1 ISPVGDYAGFGRTR
15 VARAVAAGLD
25 HRPID
30 VTVRDTL
37 AWWRAQPGERRAALK
52 AGLAAKREA
61 DLLAA
66 WHARIARGVRLCIT
80 PQRNAASENSI
91 APSRNDTLSACTSGW
106 YSRSHT
112 NCSAR
117 RSHQNPAMAASTMRP
132 SPVSLRSAGI
142 AKQSRATAPNTHTSC
157 ALAI

>member
-1 ISPVGDYAGFGRTR
+1 MRDLAAFLLQLIERQTTGVFNADAPPGALDMGRLLDSCVRIAREAGGASDARLTWLPAGFLEAQGVRAWSDMPAWISPVGDYAGFGRTR

-52 AGLAAKREA
+52 AGLTAKREA

-66 WHARIARGVRLCIT
+66 WHAR
-80 PQRNAASENSI
+80 
-91 APSRNDTLSACTSGW
+91 
-106 YSRSHT
+106 
-112 NCSAR
+112 
-117 RSHQNPAMAASTMRP
+117 
-132 SPVSLRSAGI
+132 
-142 AKQSRATAPNTHTSC
+142 
-157 ALAI
+157 LA